1 MFIEVIAI
9 LFSLGLLIFLAYR
22 GFPVIVI
29 APIVTLLAVALSG
42 MALLPSYT
50 EVYMPNLANY
60 IKTWFPIFILG
71 AVFGKLMELNGGTAS
86 IAKKI
91 MDIVG
96 VKRALLATI
105 LACSIL
111 TYGGVSLFVVVFAV
125 YPFAAAVF
133 REANIPKRFIPA
145 VIVLG
150 GCTYTMDAFPGT
162 PQIQNIIPTNYFGT
176 DAYAA
181 PITGL
186 VAGTI
191 IFSLGYLWLS
201 RRIKKANLAGE
212 GYGEG
217 HKNEPVVN
225 PDEKLINFWVAII
238 PLVVVVV
245 LNFVFTKT
253 RWSVSNWYTPE
264 LLQETFK
271 VENLSSVTSTWALI
285 VALVLGIIAALLI
298 NIKAFTGSKLS
309 SGLTVA
315 AGGSLLAVFNVAS
328 EVGFG
333 NVVKTLPGFEV
344 IRNGITGV
352 SSHPLISES
361 IAVNVLA
368 GVVGSSSGGMSIA
381 LEVMGQHY
389 LNLANSIGMNPEF
402 LHRVASMSAGG
413 LDSLPHSGATI
424 TILAICGLTHR
435 QSYGDIFAITI
446 MKAIVAFST
455 AVILSFIV

>member
-1 MFIEVIAI
+1 MFIDVIAI
-9 LFSLGLLIFLAYR
+9 LISLGLLIFLAYR
-22 GFPVIVI
+22 GFPVIVV

-42 MALLPSYT
+42 EVLLPSYT

-71 AVFGKLMELNGGTAS
+71 AVFGKLMELNGATAS

-96 VKRALLATI
+96 AKKALLATI

-145 VIVLG
+145 VIILG
-150 GCTYTMDAFPGT
+150 GATYTMDALPGT

-186 VAGTI
+186 VGGLTI
-191 IFSLGYLWLS
+191 FILGYLWLS
-201 RRIKKANLAGE
+201 SRVKKANLAGE
-212 GYGEG
+212 GYGKD
-217 HKNEPVVN
+217 HKNEPVIN
-225 PDEKLINFWVAII
+225 PDEKILNFWIAII
-238 PLVVVVV
+238 PLVVVVI
-245 LNFVFTKT
+245 LNFILTKT
-253 RWSVSNWYTPE
+253 GLSVSHWYTPKMLKE
-264 LLQETFK
+264 SFN
-271 VENLSSVTSTWALI
+271 VENISSLTSTWALI
-285 VALVLGIIAALLI
+285 VALVCGILATLLI
-298 NIKAFTGSKLS
+298 NIKSFTVSKLT
-309 SGLTVA
+309 SGLTLA
-315 AGGSLLAVFNVAS
+315 ASGSLLAVFNVAS

-333 NVVKTLPGFEV
+333 NVVKTLPGFGV
-344 IRNGITGV
+344 VRDAILGV
-352 SSHPLISES
+352 SSHPLISEAIS
-361 IAVNVLA
+361 VNVLA
-368 GVVGSSSGGMSIA
+368 GLVGSASGGMSIA

-389 LNLANSIGMNPEF
+389 LNLANSMGIDPEF
-402 LHRVASMSAGG
+402 LHRVAAMSAGG

-435 QSYGDIFAITI
+435 QSYGDIFIITI
-446 MKAIVAFST
+446 MKALVAFGT
-455 AVILSFIV
+455 AIILSLTV